1 MTSITAT
8 DTFLGH
14 PKGLYVLF
22 ATEMW
27 ERFSYYGMRALLIL
41 YLTKHWLFADGE
53 AAMIYGTYAALVYA
67 VPVLGGMIADRY
79 LGLRKAIVFGA
90 VLLVVGHLGMAI
102 EGPQAVQSADGVVRS
117 SIHEQFFYLALAF
130 IVVGVGFLKA
140 NISTIVGSL
149 YQDNDPRRDGGF
161 TIFYMGINLGAFVA
175 TLVCA
180 YLGETYGWRYGFGL
194 AGIGMLVGLVTFLWG
209 TKYLEGH
216 GLPPNAEQLK
226 ASRFGL
232 TLETSI
238 YTISVA
244 FVLIIW
250 LAIQN
255 TGEMGLAL
263 TVFAGAITAY
273 VIWFSMSSCTT
284 QERNR
289 MLTMLLLMAF
299 SVVFWALFEQAGSSV
314 TLFTDRNIDRGD
326 FFTAGMFQSLNALFI
341 ILLAPVFASAWVV
354 FARRRIEPSTPMKFG
369 IAIVLAGLGFFALV
383 LGALN
388 ANSAGQVAAIYLVL
402 MYLLHTMGE
411 LCLSPVGL
419 SMVTKLSV
427 QRVAAMMMGV
437 WFLSSA
443 LAAYVGGW
451 IAGLMAIDTTSAGE
465 SGVES
470 LAVYV
475 SVFEKL
481 GLFAV
486 LTGIALMAVSPW
498 IAKRMT

>member
-1 MTSITAT
+1 
-8 DTFLGH
+8 
-14 PKGLYVLF
+14 
-22 ATEMW
+22 
-27 ERFSYYGMRALLIL
+27 
-41 YLTKHWLFADGE
+41 
-53 AAMIYGTYAALVYA
+53 
-67 VPVLGGMIADRY
+67 
-79 LGLRKAIVFGA
+79 
-90 VLLVVGHLGMAI
+90 
-102 EGPQAVQSADGVVRS
+102 
-117 SIHEQFFYLALAF
+117 
-130 IVVGVGFLKA
+130 
-140 NISTIVGSL
+140 
-149 YQDNDPRRDGGF
+149 
-161 TIFYMGINLGAFVA
+161 
-175 TLVCA
+175 
-180 YLGETYGWRYGFGL
+180 
-194 AGIGMLVGLVTFLWG
+194 
-209 TKYLEGH
+209 
-216 GLPPNAEQLK
+216 
-226 ASRFGL
+226 
-232 TLETSI
+232 
-238 YTISVA
+238 
-244 FVLIIW
+244 
-250 LAIQN
+250 
-255 TGEMGLAL
+255 
-263 TVFAGAITAY
+263 
-273 VIWFSMSSCTT
+273 
-284 QERNR
+284 
-289 MLTMLLLMAF
+289 
-299 SVVFWALFEQAGSSV
+299 
-314 TLFTDRNIDRGD
+314 
-326 FFTAGMFQSLNALFI
+326 
-341 ILLAPVFASAWVV
+341 V